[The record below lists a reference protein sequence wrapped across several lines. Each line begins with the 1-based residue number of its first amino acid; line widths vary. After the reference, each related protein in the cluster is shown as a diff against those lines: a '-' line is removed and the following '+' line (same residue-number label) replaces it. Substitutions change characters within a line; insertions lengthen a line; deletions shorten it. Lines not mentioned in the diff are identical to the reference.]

1 MGKSLA
7 FLVVIFCTYA
17 EAQIIPDLTSGDHF
31 QPYLTEG
38 QRQRLVIKSFREKT
52 DGKVPQTSQELYPQY
67 YKYVNTGEL
76 PSSIQSSPAAPANA
90 FKDNSRR
97 AFMEPA
103 QNPNRFASPTTSALY
118 NHQISIEER
127 NKREAEADMRAYED
141 QQIRKDQLLEEANK
155 EFGPEITYHLGLHN
169 GPQVDPYIKA
179 YHQLREILTG
189 GSQIDFLRATWLVEN
204 AVDPTLSW
212 NEFNGMLQSGIQVI
226 TQLLKQQKHSPQ
238 DNLAKLMA
246 IYQFMSDT
254 TKLFIA
260 AREKNVVTKPLL
272 YDYDDYEAKKDIT
285 KVFVSKLLRT
295 GSGQCMSMPLLYYL
309 YAKAM
314 GAQASLAFAPE
325 HTYITFK
332 DNHGT
337 WQNIELTAG
346 MFTTS
351 DFYWQSGFIKSE
363 HVKSGIY
370 LRPLTESE
378 TVAYLLTTLTLAYVK
393 TFGTDD
399 RVLEMA
405 LTARDHFPNSLTA
418 NMIYAGYNL
427 ELWKHIQRQYG
438 LFNLDEAQ
446 LNNDGRAQAV
456 KQNKDA
462 AVNHIYQDL
471 GWTKM
476 PDWAYKNWL
485 DGVSQLA
492 SKRQHLVRKRQLERQ
507 LNK

>member
-7 FLVVIFCTYA
+7 FLVFIFCTCA

-38 QRQRLVIKSFREKT
+38 QKQWLIIKSFREKT
-52 DGKVPQTSQELYPQY
+52 DGKVPQTSQELYSQY

-76 PSSIQSSPAAPANA
+76 PASIRTSSANPANA
-90 FKDNSRR
+90 FSDYSRSG
-97 AFMEPA
+97 FTKPTE
-103 QNPNRFASPTTSALY
+103 NPKPSASPVTSALY
-118 NHQISIEER
+118 NQQISIEER
-127 NKREAEADMRAYED
+127 NRREIEADLKADEARRENRFLAEAD
-141 QQIRKDQLLEEANK
+141 K
-155 EFGPEITYHLGLHN
+155 EFGPEITYRLGLHN
-169 GPQVDPYIKA
+169 GPQVDPYINA
-179 YHQLREILTG
+179 YYQLSEMLTG
-189 GSQIDFLRATWLVEN
+189 GSAIDFLRATWLVEN

-212 NEFNGMLQSGIQVI
+212 NEFNEMFQSGVQII
-226 TQLLKQQKHSPQ
+226 TQLIKQDKQAPQ

-246 IYQFMSDT
+246 IYRFMSDT
-254 TKLFIA
+254 TKVFIA

-295 GSGQCMSMPLLYYL
+295 GSGQCMSLPLLYYL
-309 YAKAM
+309 YAKAL
-314 GAQASLAFAPE
+314 GAEASLAFAPE

-332 DNHGT
+332 DNRGT

-346 MFTTS
+346 MLTTS

-363 HVKSGIY
+363 QVKSGIY
-370 LRPLTESE
+370 LKPLTEQE

-393 TFGTDD
+393 TFGADD
-399 RVLEMA
+399 RVLDMA
-405 LTARDHFPNSLTA
+405 VTAREHFPNSLTA

-427 ELWKHIQRQYG
+427 ELWKHIQRQYS
-438 LFNLDEAQ
+438 LFNLDEAG
-446 LNNDGRAQAV
+446 LNHDSKAQTIR
-456 KQNKDA
+456 QNKDA

-476 PDWAYKNWL
+476 PDWAYKKWL
-485 DGVSQLA
+485 DGVNQLA
-492 SKRQHLVRKRQLERQ
+492 NKRQHLVRKRQLEQQ
-507 LNK
+507 LNR

>member
-7 FLVVIFCTYA
+7 FLVVIFCSYA

-76 PSSIQSSPAAPANA
+76 PASIQSSPADPANA
-90 FKDNSRR
+90 FKDKSRR
-97 AFMEPA
+97 GFMEPA

-118 NHQISIEER
+118 NQQISIEER
-127 NKREAEADMRAYED
+127 TRREIEADLKGYEAR
-141 QQIRKDQLLEEANK
+141 QTRENEFLEEADK
-155 EFGPEITYHLGLHN
+155 EFGPEITYHLGHRR
-169 GPQVDPYIKA
+169 GPQVEPYISA
-179 YHQLREILTG
+179 YHQLGEMLTG
-189 GSQIDFLRATWLVEN
+189 ASQIDFLQATWLVEN

-212 NEFNGMLQSGIQVI
+212 NEFNGMFQSGVQVI
-226 TQLLKQQKHSPQ
+226 TQLMKQQKHSPQ

-254 TKLFIA
+254 TKVFIA

-272 YDYDDYEAKKDIT
+272 YDYDDYEAKKDIK

-295 GSGQCMSMPLLYYL
+295 GSGQCMSLPLLYYL

-314 GAQASLAFAPE
+314 GAEASLAFVPE

-332 DNHGT
+332 DNRGT

-346 MFTTS
+346 MLTTA

-363 HVKSGIY
+363 QVKSGIY
-370 LRPLTESE
+370 LKPLTEKE

-405 LTARDHFPNSLTA
+405 VTARDHFTNSLTA
-418 NMIYAGYNL
+418 NMIYAGYSL

-438 LFNLDEAQ
+438 LFNLDEAR
-446 LNNDGRAQAV
+446 LNDDVSAQAI

-476 PDWAYKNWL
+476 PDWAYKKWL
-485 DGVSQLA
+485 DGVNQLA
-492 SKRQHLVRKRQLERQ
+492 NKRQHLVRKRQLEQQ
-507 LNK
+507 LNR